1 MVSLRILLCSL
12 KFIFNISL
20 CEICGGTVAFQLG
33 NNKRKADVRRKFKK
47 ALLSGESQK
56 IQNSWTYHFLEEV

>member
-1 MVSLRILLCSL
+1 MASPEILLCSL

-20 CEICGGTVAFQLG
+20 CEMCGGTVVFQLG

-47 ALLSGESQK
+47 AALRRKSQK
-56 IQNSWTYHFLEEV
+56 LQNS